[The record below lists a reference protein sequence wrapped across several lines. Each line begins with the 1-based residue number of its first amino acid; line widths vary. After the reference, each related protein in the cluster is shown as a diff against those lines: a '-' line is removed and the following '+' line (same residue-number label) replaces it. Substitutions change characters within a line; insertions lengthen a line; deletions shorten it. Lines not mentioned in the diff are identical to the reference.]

1 MKLTR
6 RGLLAAT
13 ILAPI
18 VPWPKIQPVGE
29 DFSWIDRFAS
39 ETAGGFTLVQETDF
53 VRLPGADHW
62 WRLVNEG
69 GGWQMRPWEPDRSRP
84 ASYWVEV
91 E

>member
-18 VPWPKIQPVGE
+18 VPWPKKKPTLFGMPIVK
-29 DFSWIDRFAS
+29 DKSLDRFAS
-39 ETAGGFTLVQETDF
+39 SITMAPETDF
-53 VRLPGADHW
+53 VRLPEANHW
-62 WRLVNEG
+62 WSLVNEG
-69 GGWQMRPWEPDRSRP
+69 GGWQLRPWEPDRSRP
-84 ASYWVEV
+84 ASHEGA